1 MQRVGWIISHPPRE
15 NGFFLSGPEVICAAE
30 LQLEAAGGV
39 EETSFVTIKVT
50 LDAENQVI
58 VEGFQ
63 ARLDEMRYSYRS
75 IGFHCHDWRMFS
87 LSADVPT
94 VHGVRG

>member
-1 MQRVGWIISHPPRE
+1 M
-15 NGFFLSGPEVICAAE
+15 SGAEVICASE

-39 EETSFVTIKVT
+39 EETAFVTIKVT

-63 ARLDEMRYSYRS
+63 ARKFM
-75 IGFHCHDWRMFS
+75 
-87 LSADVPT
+87 T
-94 VHGVRG
+94 